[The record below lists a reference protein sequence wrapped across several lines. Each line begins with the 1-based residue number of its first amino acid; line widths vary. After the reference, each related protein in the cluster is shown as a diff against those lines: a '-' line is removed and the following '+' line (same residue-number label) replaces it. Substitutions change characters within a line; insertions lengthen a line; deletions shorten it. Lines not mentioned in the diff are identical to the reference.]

1 LQSINPGPKLSNAD
15 KLLCPQATPCS
26 GQISVVGGDFRK
38 YADKAHPL
46 KIQIIAKWKTAVPP
60 GRILM
65 AKPGNPPIQLAP
77 CVKRGGKYNTPC
89 QLPDVVKGSAAT
101 HNLVTV
107 TTIYFIAA
115 DPRMARH
122 VSNGP
127 DAPTAV
133 RATAGKTKATVTWK
147 APIVTN
153 GRIVKYTVTPHL
165 GKVARPSV
173 SFAGNLLK
181 GVVPGLSS
189 GKTYTFTVVASTATG
204 VSLASKASNAVKI
217 T

>member
-1 LQSINPGPKLSNAD
+1 MQSINPGPKLSNAD
-15 KLLCPQATPCS
+15 KLLCPPQTPCS

-38 YADKAHPL
+38 YTDKAHPL

-65 AKPGNPPIQLAP
+65 AKPGNPPIQLP
-77 CVKRGGKYNTPC
+77 LCVKKAGKYNTPC
-89 QLPDVVKGSAAT
+89 QLADVVRGSAAT
-101 HNLVTV
+101 HNLLTI
-107 TTIYFIAA
+107 TTILFIAA

-122 VSNGP
+122 VSTGP

-133 RATAGKTKATVTWK
+133 KATAGKKKATVTWK
-147 APIVTN
+147 APVVTN

-165 GKVARPSV
+165 GKVAKPSV

-181 GVVPGLSS
+181 GVISGLTS
-189 GKTYTFTVVASTATG
+189 GKSYTFTVVARTATG
-204 VSLASKASNAVKI
+204 VSLASKASNVVKV